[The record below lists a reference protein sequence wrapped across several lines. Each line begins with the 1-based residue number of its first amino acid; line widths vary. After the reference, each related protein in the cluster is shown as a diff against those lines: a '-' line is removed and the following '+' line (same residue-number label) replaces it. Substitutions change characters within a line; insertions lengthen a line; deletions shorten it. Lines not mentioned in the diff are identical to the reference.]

1 MERTEFVTMEIE
13 MKNLQK
19 EPANGG
25 DSSKSFWGG
34 TLISS
39 LIEHSTQEV
48 GTVEELPRLY
58 STCAFHGNIHV

>member
-1 MERTEFVTMEIE
+1 